1 MYAKSRPKPKTYD
14 DLVAAYRT
22 LDRVDHV
29 AAARIAG
36 TTPAIAKRAWI
47 SGWELDAPT
56 SYPMPAI
63 RDLHER
69 EALAARAIR
78 QKAHAKAM
86 SEQSRLLMEASDDAA
101 HQRAIEGMAVRSVM
115 LITDKMAQGMLD
127 IVTSVFPRLQKKLA
141 QIIEEVTADDEIPLS
156 RLQQIVTWLFEN
168 HERLGKLLE
177 KAQAAE
183 RKYLGEA
190 DQTVKLIDN
199 RTADER
205 LGAIAE
211 TLVKL
216 QTTGRLELR
225 SLIPEVREMAAH
237 ADAVKTSILALTG
250 PDGESSDADD

>member
-1 MYAKSRPKPKTYD
+1 MSARPKPKTYD
-14 DLVAAYRT
+14 DLVAAFRS
-22 LDRVDHV
+22 LDRVDYV
-29 AAARIAG
+29 AAARLAG
-36 TTPAIAKRAWI
+36 TTPAIAKRAWL
-47 SGWELDAPT
+47 SGWPPEDSL
-56 SYPMPAI
+56 SYPMRPI

-78 QKAHAKAM
+78 QQAHAKAM
-86 SEQSRLLMEASDDAA
+86 AEQARLLQEASDDAA

-127 IVTSVFPRLQKKLA
+127 IVVAVFPKLQKKLA
-141 QIIEEVTADDEIPLS
+141 EIIEEATADEDIPLS

-190 DQTVKLIDN
+190 DQTVKVIDN
-199 RTADER
+199 RTAEER

-216 QTTGRLELR
+216 QTAGRLELK
-225 SLIPEVREMAAH
+225 SFLPEVREMATH
-237 ADAVKTSILALTG
+237 AEAVKDSILALSG
-250 PDGESSDADD
+250 PEGTQ